1 MTDQK
6 LQKDRMLSN
15 RVPLTEIRRPAAI
28 LKCSPL
34 PPPHIAAF
42 TYTGTA
48 RWPTGSELMEL
59 SKSMSRAF
67 WLGQGGPVI
76 F

>member
-34 PPPHIAAF
+34 FPPPHVAAF
-42 TYTGTA
+42 TWNRAA

-59 SKSMSRAF
+59 SKSMSGAF
-67 WLGQGGPVI
+67 WLG
-76 F
+76 